1 MSRVKIYVFVQCMHV
16 LFIGKSKPYL
26 NLKTVEFREPVK
38 LGEPVELGEEP
49 VGLRKPV
56 ELGKPMDQGVYR

>member
-26 NLKTVEFREPVK
+26 NLKTVEFREPM
-38 LGEPVELGEEP
+38 ELGEEP
-49 VGLRKPV
+49 GGLRKLV